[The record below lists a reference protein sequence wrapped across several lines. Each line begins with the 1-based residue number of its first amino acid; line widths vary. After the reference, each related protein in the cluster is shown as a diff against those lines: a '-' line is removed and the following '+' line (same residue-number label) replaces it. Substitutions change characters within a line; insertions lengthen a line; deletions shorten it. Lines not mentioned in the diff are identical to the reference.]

1 MTVKNDARKMIMKDE
16 GWNPKPYK
24 CTEGVWTIG
33 FGTNISRITREEG
46 EALLDLRLNKII
58 NFDLLSF
65 AEELGNLNNARKI
78 VLINMIYQLGLLGVK
93 KFTRMR
99 QAIKEKNFK
108 MASIEMLDS
117 RWHKQTPHRCRR
129 LAKIMET
136 GTINGVK
143 PIMPETR
150 PDQREAL

>member
-24 CTEGVWTIG
+24 CTEGIWTIG
-33 FGTNISRITREEG
+33 FGTNITRITREEG
-46 EALLDLRLNKII
+46 NALLDLRLNKII
-58 NFDLLSF
+58 DHDLLTF
-65 AEELGNLNNARKI
+65 REELGNLNNARI
-78 VLINMIYQLGLLGVK
+78 VVLINMLYQLGLLGVK

-99 QAIKEKNFK
+99 QAIKDKDFRR
-108 MASIEMLDS
+108 ASIEMLDS

-136 GTINGVK
+136 GTLNEKEINHF
-143 PIMPETR
+143 R
-150 PDQREAL
+150 PDEKPEL

>member
-16 GWNPKPYK
+16 GWRAKPYK
-24 CTEGVWTIG
+24 DTEGVLTIG
-33 FGTNISRITREEG
+33 FGTNITRITREEG

-65 AEELGNLNNARKI
+65 TEELPNLNDARKI
-78 VLINMIYQLGLLGVK
+78 VLISMLYQLGLYGVK
-93 KFTRMR
+93 KFTQMR
-99 QAIKEKNFK
+99 QAIKDKDFNR
-108 MASIEMLDS
+108 ASIEMLDS

-129 LAKIMET
+129 LAEIMRT

-143 PIMPETR
+143 VDMPETK
-150 PDQREAL
+150 PNDIHGF

>member
-24 CTEGVWTIG
+24 CTEGIWTIG
-33 FGTNISRITREEG
+33 FGTNITRITREEG
-46 EALLDLRLNKII
+46 NALLDLRLNKII
-58 NFDLLSF
+58 DHDLLTF
-65 AEELGNLNNARKI
+65 REELGNLNNARI
-78 VLINMIYQLGLLGVK
+78 VVLINMLYQLGLLGVK

-99 QAIKEKNFK
+99 QAIKDKDFRR
-108 MASIEMLDS
+108 ASIEMLNS

-136 GTINGVK
+136 GTLNEKEINHF
-143 PIMPETR
+143 R
-150 PDQREAL
+150 PDEKPDF